1 MPPSAD
7 LTRAIKKKQQ
17 DKMCEGLFAPFDR
30 VGLSLDY
37 LPIAIHLGKGLTACF
52 GQAVVFPL
60 RAIGGLGLNG
70 FHEPLLF
77 ESPENTVNR
86 SFAYEQ
92 ALGFAK
98 FSFYFVAI
106 HSSVTYVVE
115 DGQDEKA
122 FAGLVCPVF
131 EECSVHGYYDKQIL
145 VPVNTK

>member
-7 LTRAIKKKQQ
+7 LTRGTKKMQQ

-37 LPIAIHLGKGLTACF
+37 LPIAIHLGKGPAAFF

-70 FHEPLLF
+70 FNEPLFF
-77 ESPENTVNR
+77 ESSENAVNC

-92 ALGFAK
+92 AFGFAK
-98 FSFYFVAI
+98 LSFYFVAV

-115 DGQDEKA
+115 DGKFQKA
-122 FAGLVCPVF
+122 LAGLFCPVF
-131 EECSVHGYYDKQIL
+131 EEDSVHGCYNKQIL
-145 VPVNTK
+145 VPVNAI